1 MLDINL
7 ILFFLLYLIVCL
19 AFTVIYTKDS
29 IIAII
34 SLVLIYTLTAILLII
49 VGCEFLGI
57 LLIIVYVGAISIL
70 FLFIIIML
78 NLRVIEERNI
88 IQNYIGVT
96 LVILSNCILVI
107 YLSVDESFW
116 SQYYNLIPLYS
127 EPSKLELL
135 LREGS
140 NIGLLGDVIYNVRS
154 EVVIVSGIILL
165 LSLIGSISIAV
176 SFDLVDLHVQKQKR
190 YKEKRNINEILGKY
204 L

>member
-107 YLSVDESFW
+107 YLSVDESF
-116 SQYYNLIPLYS
+116 
-127 EPSKLELL
+127 
-135 LREGS
+135 
-140 NIGLLGDVIYNVRS
+140 
-154 EVVIVSGIILL
+154 
-165 LSLIGSISIAV
+165 
-176 SFDLVDLHVQKQKR
+176 
-190 YKEKRNINEILGKY
+190 
-204 L
+204 